1 MDQTDMD
8 VNRKLSVF
16 KHRKKQASN
25 DAQLLMNRIALLQKE
40 EERARKKIDMT
51 KDRAAEILAMR
62 SENEKRMMQFL
73 NAGSEEAQQQ
83 QQLREKN
90 KDQDIEGKKARQAIS
105 DMILNKRKE
114 DAVELQMQKKQLTKM
129 MLKEQERELR
139 LKQQKRDE
147 VRRTQEAARLRREE
161 EAREKERKVREFYER
176 KAAEEEA
183 EARRAEKLVKELER
197 KEREWISKLRN
208 AQLVQ
213 ENAFEHLESALMKL
227 PEFPPSPKKGSPG
240 SLVVVGDAEGL
251 ISGPPTNS
259 SFFGKAGGGGGG
271 GGSKPSSASKLSRK

>member
-1 MDQTDMD
+1 MDTMGGDTLD
-8 VNRKLSVF
+8 VNRKMSIF

-40 EERARKKIDMT
+40 EERARKKIDST

-73 NAGSEEAQQQ
+73 NAGSEEQQIQ

-90 KDQDIEGKKARQAIS
+90 KDQDVEGRRARQAIA

-114 DAVELQMQKKQLTKM
+114 DAIELQMQKRQLTKM
-129 MLKEQERELR
+129 MLKEQEKELR

-147 VRRTQEAARLRREE
+147 VRRIQEAAKLKREE
-161 EAREKERKVREFYER
+161 EAREKERRVRELYER

-183 EARRAEKLVKELER
+183 EARRAEKLVRELER
-197 KEREWISKLRN
+197 KEREWISKLRS

-213 ENAFEHLESALMKL
+213 EDAFEHLESALMKL
-227 PEFPPSPKKGSPG
+227 PEFPPSPKKNVEAPIDPNVSHL
-240 SLVVVGDAEGL
+240 SKEGNRK
-251 ISGPPTNS
+251 PT
-259 SFFGKAGGGGGG
+259 
-271 GGSKPSSASKLSRK
+271 SASKSAKK

>member
-1 MDQTDMD
+1 MDLTDVD

-62 SENEKRMMQFL
+62 SENERRMMQYL
-73 NAGSEEAQQQ
+73 NAGSEEQEKQV
-83 QQLREKN
+83 QLREKN
-90 KDQDIEGKKARQAIS
+90 KDQDIESRKARQAIA

-114 DAVELQMQKKQLTKM
+114 DAVELQQQKRQLTKL
-129 MLKEQERELR
+129 MLKEQEKELR

-147 VRRTQEAARLRREE
+147 VRKMQEAARLRREE
-161 EAREKERKVREFYER
+161 EAREKERKVREFYEK

-197 KEREWISKLRN
+197 KEREWIAKLRN

-213 ENAFEHLESALMKL
+213 EDAFDHLEVALMKL
-227 PEFPPSPKKGSPG
+227 PEFPQSPKRAIEDGTS
-240 SLVVVGDAEGL
+240 VGG
-251 ISGPPTNS
+251 GPPTNS
-259 SFFGKAGGGGGG
+259 SAFGPNPWQPKKPGSANKAT
-271 GGSKPSSASKLSRK
+271 KK